1 MKLLDGMITM
11 YKRGK
16 GYSNIFQEERVV
28 LACYDMDMS
37 CLWYS
42 IYCYVVRF
50 A

>member
-1 MKLLDGMITM
+1 MKLLDGTIKM
-11 YKRGK
+11 YKREK
-16 GYSNIFQEERVV
+16 VYSNIFQEERVV

-42 IYCYVVRF
+42 IYCYVVRL